1 VSAELATD
9 DFRSTIGV
17 RLELEELGADQ
28 HLGRT
33 VRRRAVRGEGSD
45 CRLDQSVD
53 DPACEDVPGSDEL
66 SRPARPGRE
75 VELLGRALLDDGAV
89 AHERDPVCE
98 REGLLAVVGDEDDG
112 DAERADDLRHLGA
125 QRLAQERVDIR
136 PGLVEE
142 HELRGRGECA
152 RHGDALLLTSGQLVR
167 ESPAQ
172 AVESDDRKELGYAT
186 GASTAGETEAH
197 VLGDREVR
205 EEGVVLEDHP
215 DAALLWRY
223 PGACPGDGSTGD
235 LNRASVGTL
244 EASHEPEKRGLTA
257 AGGAEERDDLAA
269 VDAERGSVDSND
281 LAKTLRHVLESD
293 HRALHVRGTL
303 HRLDACGRRSLPAG
317 QGVFGPSRPGG
328 LRWPPMTLAEIYPL
342 VTARAL
348 ARRFTYEVPDDVGRG
363 AVVSVGLGGRR
374 VRGIVV
380 DVGVAAPEGV
390 EISAAGPVVDRVP
403 APLVELALWL
413 ADYYGSTPARTL
425 ALVAPHARARRGER
439 RAPALREALQ
449 GEPEPEKLTPAQR
462 EAVGHVVA
470 ALDAGGGHV
479 LLHGPTGSGKTE
491 VYLQACAAALE
502 RGKGAIVLV
511 PEIALTPQAVGR
523 FVARFGDRV
532 ALLHSAL
539 TEAERRDERERIAR
553 GDARIVVGARSAI
566 FAPVPG
572 LGFVVVDEEH
582 DASYKQE
589 SDPRYDAR
597 TVAAKRAAL
606 EGAVALYGSATP
618 RAESWARLDRVGLP
632 ARIGAPLPSVRLVDL
647 RHEAGYPLS
656 APLLAELAAVA
667 ERGGRAIL
675 LLNRRGVSGAI
686 HCRACGVSRRCRSC
700 DVTLTLHSDGRLHCH
715 HCGFSEELP
724 ERCPECGS
732 VELARIGAG
741 TQRLE
746 AELAR
751 RVPGL
756 ERVRLDADTATKPG
770 ALRAAL
776 ERFASAPAAV
786 LIGTQMVA
794 KGHHFPGVAVAAV
807 VDADTGLAFPDF
819 RAEERTF
826 QLVTQLAG
834 RSGRDA
840 PGKVL
845 VQTFQPDV
853 IPLAFA
859 ARHDVAGF
867 LAQELARREELGYPP
882 FRHLVSVVVSGP
894 DGNGPRRVLAELR
907 KALDVPA
914 ATQLMGP
921 APLLRLRGRHRA
933 QLLAKTASPRAFASR
948 AAALL
953 AAASPAMRRDG
964 LAAVVDVDPQ
974 SL

>member
-1 VSAELATD
+1 MAAIRAYVVSRNDLRVLVRHSSRGFAN
-9 DFRSTIGV
+9 RIG
-17 RLELEELGADQ
+17 RLSWRL
-28 HLGRT
+28 
-33 VRRRAVRGEGSD
+33 RRRTER
-45 CRLDQSVD
+45 R
-53 DPACEDVPGSDEL
+53 
-66 SRPARPGRE
+66 RPA
-75 VELLGRALLDDGAV
+75 
-89 AHERDPVCE
+89 
-98 REGLLAVVGDEDDG
+98 
-112 DAERADDLRHLGA
+112 
-125 QRLAQERVDIR
+125 
-136 PGLVEE
+136 
-142 HELRGRGECA
+142 
-152 RHGDALLLTSGQLVR
+152 
-167 ESPAQ
+167 
-172 AVESDDRKELGYAT
+172 
-186 GASTAGETEAH
+186 
-197 VLGDREVR
+197 
-205 EEGVVLEDHP
+205 
-215 DAALLWRY
+215 
-223 PGACPGDGSTGD
+223 
-235 LNRASVGTL
+235 
-244 EASHEPEKRGLTA
+244 
-257 AGGAEERDDLAA
+257 
-269 VDAERGSVDSND
+269 
-281 LAKTLRHVLESD
+281 
-293 HRALHVRGTL
+293 
-303 HRLDACGRRSLPAG
+303 
-317 QGVFGPSRPGG
+317 G
-328 LRWPPMTLAEIYPL
+328 LRWPSVPLAEIYPL

-348 ARRFTYEVPDDVGRG
+348 ARRFTYEVPDDVERG

-380 DVGVAAPEGV
+380 EVGVDAPRGL
-390 EISAAGPVVDRVP
+390 EIAAAGPVVDRVP

-425 ALVAPHARARRGER
+425 ALVAPYARARRGER
-439 RAPALREALQ
+439 RAPALREALP
-449 GEPEPEKLTPAQR
+449 GEPEPEQLTLAQR
-462 EAVGHVVA
+462 EAVGQVVA
-470 ALDAGGGHV
+470 TLDAGGGHV

-491 VYLQACAAALE
+491 VYLQACAAVLE
-502 RGKGAIVLV
+502 RGRGAIVLV

-523 FVARFGDRV
+523 FAARFGNRV

-539 TEAERRDERERIAR
+539 TEAERRDERERIAH

-566 FAPVPG
+566 FAPVAG
-572 LGFVVVDEEH
+572 LGLVVVDEEH

-606 EGAVALYGSATP
+606 ESAVAVYGSATP

-675 LLNRRGVSGAI
+675 LLNRRGVSAAI
-686 HCRACGVSRRCRSC
+686 HCRACGISRRCRSC

-756 ERVRLDADTATKPG
+756 ERIRLDADTATKPG
-770 ALRAAL
+770 ALREAL
-776 ERFASAPAAV
+776 ERFASAPAAA
-786 LIGTQMVA
+786 LIGTQIVA

-853 IPLAFA
+853 TPLAFA

-882 FRHLVSVVVSGP
+882 FRHLVSLVVSGP
-894 DGNGPRRVLAELR
+894 DGDGPLRVLAELR
-907 KALDVPA
+907 EALHVRDA
-914 ATQLMGP
+914 QLMGP

-933 QLLAKTASPRAFASR
+933 QLLAKTSAPRAFASR